1 MNIIYSLIISS
12 FAGLSTLLGSLF
24 IFLPIKRERYDS
36 FITFCLSFSYI
47 VILGIS
53 IFDLIPS
60 GFKELIKT
68 YNITSILLLIFVAFI
83 VSFIVLS
90 IINHFL
96 KKIDNNLYKLGIIS
110 MIVLMI
116 HNFPEG
122 IITFLSSLYNIKIGI
137 KLSIAI
143 AIHNIP
149 EGISI
154 AMPIYYA
161 TKCKR
166 KAILYSLI
174 SGLAEP
180 LGAILAYLFIAR
192 FINNIILS
200 IIIILV
206 AFLMINLA
214 IEEIYPKIKKDN
226 RVEFLFGIVAG
237 LIIILINS
245 IL

>member
-12 FAGLSTLLGSLF
+12 LAGLSTLLGALL
-24 IFLPIKRERYDS
+24 IFLPIKKEKYNS
-36 FITFCLSFSYI
+36 FITFCLSFSFI

-60 GFKELIKT
+60 GFNTLFKT
-68 YNITSILLLIFVAFI
+68 YSIFVILLLIFISFL

-96 KKIDNNLYKLGIIS
+96 KKIDNNLFKLGIIS
-110 MIVLMI
+110 MIILMI

-122 IITFLSSLYNIKIGI
+122 IISFLSSLYNIKIGI

-154 AMPIYYA
+154 AMPIYYS
-161 TKCKR
+161 TKSKS
-166 KAILYSLI
+166 KALFYSFI

-192 FINNIILS
+192 FINSIVLS
-200 IIIILV
+200 IILILV

-214 IEEIYPKIKKDN
+214 IEEIYPKIDKAC
-226 RVEFLFGIVAG
+226 RVEYIWGIVLG
-237 LIIILINS
+237 LIIILINA
-245 IL
+245 LL